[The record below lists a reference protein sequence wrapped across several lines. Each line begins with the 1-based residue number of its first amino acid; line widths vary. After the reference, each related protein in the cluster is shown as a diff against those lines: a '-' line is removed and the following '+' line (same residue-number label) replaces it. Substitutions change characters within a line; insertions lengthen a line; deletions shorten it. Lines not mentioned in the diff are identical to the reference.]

1 MHKGE
6 IDMSKITIED
16 VKEFI
21 REYGYIYGLEIEE
34 ELEKVKK
41 QGISK
46 KAIDEELKKNY
57 KLYRELAD
65 M

>member
-1 MHKGE
+1 
-6 IDMSKITIED
+6 MSKITIED
-16 VKEFI
+16 VKKFI

-46 KAIDEELKKNY
+46 EVIEEELKMND
-57 KLYRELAD
+57 KLYRDLVD

>member
-1 MHKGE
+1 MNKN
-6 IDMSKITIED
+6 ITIED

-21 REYGYIYGLEIEE
+21 REYGYIYGVDIEE
-34 ELEKVKK
+34 ELNKVKK

-46 KAIDEELKKNY
+46 ETIQKELEKNGHIY
-57 KLYRELAD
+57 KELAD

>member
-1 MHKGE
+1 
-6 IDMSKITIED
+6 MSKITIED

>member
-1 MHKGE
+1 
-6 IDMSKITIED
+6 MSKITIED
-16 VKEFI
+16 VKKFI

-46 KAIDEELKKNY
+46 EVIEEELKSNH
-57 KLYRELAD
+57 KLYKELAD

>member
-1 MHKGE
+1 MNKN
-6 IDMSKITIED
+6 ITIED

-21 REYGYIYGLEIEE
+21 REYGYIYGLEIGE

-41 QGISK
+41 RGISK
-46 KAIDEELKKNY
+46 ETIQKELEKND
-57 KLYRELAD
+57 KLYRHLAD

>member
-1 MHKGE
+1 MNKN
-6 IDMSKITIED
+6 ITIED

-46 KAIDEELKKNY
+46 ETIQKELEKND
-57 KLYRELAD
+57 KLYRHLAD

>member
-1 MHKGE
+1 MKKDIN
-6 IDMSKITIED
+6 IDD

-34 ELEKVKK
+34 ELNKVKAK
-41 QGISK
+41 GISK
-46 KAIDEELKKNY
+46 KAILKEFDKNK
-57 KLYRELAD
+57 KLYKDLAD

>member
-1 MHKGE
+1 
-6 IDMSKITIED
+6 MSKITIED

-46 KAIDEELKKNY
+46 KAIDEELKKNDR
-57 KLYRELAD
+57 LYRELGD